1 MKRALQG
8 YIETEMT
15 RRILKTSISLL
26 DAFNP
31 VRNDKT
37 FAHDNPLL
45 NYDESMLIFK
55 NISSL
60 LLFVESIEKK
70 VIEQSKHDW
79 PF

>member
-1 MKRALQG
+1 
-8 YIETEMT
+8 MT

-31 VRNDKT
+31 VRNDKS

-55 NISSL
+55 NISAL
-60 LLFVESIEKK
+60 I
-70 VIEQSKHDW
+70 
-79 PF
+79 